1 MSGPLVIPVRF
12 LWLVRPFTHQHAL
25 HPLSLTA
32 CQEIVMVRFFS
43 QCMRQKEMWN
53 DKPGSLLNDSLS
65 DCCQNDLL
73 SCHVLPVFAGQGN
86 YWAV

>member
-1 MSGPLVIPVRF
+1 
-12 LWLVRPFTHQHAL
+12 
-25 HPLSLTA
+25 
-32 CQEIVMVRFFS
+32 MVRFFS

-86 YWAV
+86 LWAVRTPQPPCRHPHHQLSTTPRHCLSATWM